1 MALLVRCKQQS
12 LHLVDAAMEQ
22 LQVLTAIEEPA
33 FGKVLRDWLEDAGY
47 GVIQA
52 LAPPHGLWELAVN
65 QPGFVIPDVPT
76 KQREMFDLPALILE
90 RSPVAVIFLSDVARV
105 VGADPTDDLQR

>member
-1 MALLVRCKQQS
+1 MI
-12 LHLVDAAMEQ
+12 
-22 LQVLTAIEEPA
+22 QVL
-33 FGKVLRDWLEDAGY
+33 
-47 GVIQA
+47 
-52 LAPPHGLWELAVN
+52 APLHGLWELAVN
-65 QPGFVIPDVPT
+65 QPSFVIPDVPT